1 MNITEMNH
9 RDLEGDRENT
19 KLAFTI
25 IQSLLRSNETLS
37 DLLAA
42 MAHALDEDTVKAL
55 TTTGEWERYMDARRE
70 LETTKTQIE
79 KFTET
84 LKGLSKD

>member
-25 IQSLLRSNETLS
+25 IHSLLRSNETLS